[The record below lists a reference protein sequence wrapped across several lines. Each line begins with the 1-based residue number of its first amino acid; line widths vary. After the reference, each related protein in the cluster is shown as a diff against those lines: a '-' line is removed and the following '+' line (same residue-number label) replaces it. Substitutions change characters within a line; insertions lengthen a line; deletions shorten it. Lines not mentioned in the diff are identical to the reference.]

1 MMPHNYAPEH
11 LKKWKEQLLQASVHT
26 ARYTY
31 VHECLKKKLVIEANG
46 TCNTINLCKS
56 QPQISFCKQRNQHPK
71 KNHSYKEKPERRIP
85 FYLKRSTERNTNIY
99 NKLLGNTAFV
109 YKREFCNPSNRKLFH
124 HVKHGFYNMD
134 CNGNEQIKKEN
145 RNKRS
150 CHEHFIFKYNESK

>member
-1 MMPHNYAPEH
+1 MPHNYAPEH

-71 KNHSYKEKPERRIP
+71 KTI
-85 FYLKRSTERNTNIY
+85 LT
-99 NKLLGNTAFV
+99 
-109 YKREFCNPSNRKLFH
+109 
-124 HVKHGFYNMD
+124 
-134 CNGNEQIKKEN
+134 KKNQKGEY
-145 RNKRS
+145 
-150 CHEHFIFKYNESK
+150 HFISKEVQKETQTYTTNCWVTQHLYIKGNFAIPQIGNYSTM